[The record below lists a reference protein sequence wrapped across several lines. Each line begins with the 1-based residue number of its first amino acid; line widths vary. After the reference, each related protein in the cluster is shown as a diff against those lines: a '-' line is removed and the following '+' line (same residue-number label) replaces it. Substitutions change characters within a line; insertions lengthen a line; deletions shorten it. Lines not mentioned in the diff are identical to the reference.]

1 MTEQEAIK
9 ALTYLKT
16 ACTNKSDTV
25 KALDTAIKAL
35 IEIKSIV
42 KLEPWK
48 SAGRI
53 RISRNQRK

>member
-9 ALTYLKT
+9 ALTYLKA

-35 IEIKSIV
+35 KEV
-42 KLEPWK
+42 
-48 SAGRI
+48 
-53 RISRNQRK
+53 QQYRKIGAVEA